1 MSTTI
6 VDARGLRCPMPLL
19 KARKALSSLEEGAQ
33 LEVWATD
40 SGAEADFKAYCEQ
53 SGHALL
59 RIETGCGDEAASPW
73 LKIVLAC
80 HR

>member
-1 MSTTI
+1 MSTLI

-19 KARKALSSLEEGAQ
+19 KARKAISSLKDGAQ

-40 SGAEADFKAYCEQ
+40 PGAEADFMAYCEQ
-53 SGHALL
+53 AGHDLL
-59 RIETGCGDEAASPW
+59 RMEPGRDEEGATW

-80 HR
+80 RR

>member
-1 MSTTI
+1 MAPTI

-19 KARKALSSLEEGAQ
+19 KARKALSTLQEGTH

-40 SGAEADFKAYCEQ
+40 PGAEADFKAYCAQ
-53 SGHALL
+53 AGHQLL
-59 RIETGCGDEAASPW
+59 NVESVRDDRSAPW
-73 LKIVLAC
+73 LKITLVC